1 MNGSQ
6 LTEKAMQIIEEHGGK
21 VINLIAA
28 SKAANADLIACIN
41 GRYCEFEIKGKGDT
55 EKPAQ
60 AQKLNT
66 AIHAGGVAGFVH
78 NIADLERL
86 ILLAET
92 GQECNEVEAKVQSIT
107 L

>member
-1 MNGSQ
+1 MNGSK
-6 LTEKAMQIIEEHGGK
+6 LTEKAMQVIEEHGGK

-60 AQKLNT
+60 AEKLNS
-66 AIHAGGVAGFVH
+66 AIRAGGVAGFVH
-78 NIADLERL
+78 SIADLEKL

-92 GQECNEVEAKVQSIT
+92 NQQCDKVKAKIESIT